1 MFAKE
6 GEKLQSS
13 QMWGSL
19 SREAKLNFFAK
30 THSRLA
36 EYFNL
41 HNLRM
46 HLQKEKMGN
55 ISHDCYLT

>member
-6 GEKLQSS
+6 EEKLQSS

-19 SREAKLNFFAK
+19 CREAKLNIFAK

-36 EYFNL
+36 EY
-41 HNLRM
+41 
-46 HLQKEKMGN
+46 
-55 ISHDCYLT
+55 